1 LFINYLI
8 EQLKFKIT
16 AHAPSQGQVTL
27 WENEWKA
34 SSQKLQSWLNPNYIL
49 CQFMVEWLLD
59 VPLQNFSFFKWIWQK
74 SKMPIYITIGN
85 NLTYIGVYIFRNL
98 WKASLKLQ
106 TLLNSI
112 QWFDLYKHDKL
123 DVFCADQK
131 LKIVSS
137 QDSSTF
143 NMYCGP
149 ICGKCSMS
157 SSVKPLRHLLWPNE
171 IFMHFKDWSKYAVF
185 RF

>member
-1 LFINYLI
+1 MEFNKVCSFREAFHKFLNIYTPIYVKLLPMVIYMGILF

-34 SSQKLQSWLNPNYIL
+34 SSQKLQSWLNPNYTL

-112 QWFDLYKHDKL
+112 QWFDL
-123 DVFCADQK
+123 
-131 LKIVSS
+131 
-137 QDSSTF
+137 
-143 NMYCGP
+143 
-149 ICGKCSMS
+149 
-157 SSVKPLRHLLWPNE
+157 
-171 IFMHFKDWSKYAVF
+171 
-185 RF
+185 

>member
-1 LFINYLI
+1 MKSFIPETTKLI
-8 EQLKFKIT
+8 E
-16 AHAPSQGQVTL
+16 P
-27 WENEWKA
+27 
-34 SSQKLQSWLNPNYIL
+34 KLYIMPIYYGRMIIGCSL
-49 CQFMVEWLLD
+49 AK
-59 VPLQNFSFFKWIWQK
+59 FSFFKWIWQK
-74 SKMPIYITIGN
+74 SKTPIYITIGN

-171 IFMHFKDWSKYAVF
+171 IFMHFKDWSKYAVLHALIYLNGL
-185 RF
+185 